1 MFVFNEKYRLR
12 KHDNYNLAVERY
24 NKIIGKK
31 TKEERYEWEIEGYVG
46 SVNQGLVM
54 IKKLILDDG
63 LDLTNNLADFINYC
77 ENFKIGVE
85 RKDENK

>member
-12 KHDNYNLAVERY
+12 KHDNYNLVVERY

-54 IKKLILDDG
+54 IKRVILEDG
-63 LDLTNNLADFINYC
+63 LDLTNNLEDFINYC